1 MNRISAGLKDSSS
14 QFTTMIDKIYAEMIQ
29 VKMKTQ
35 MEMIKITKQFS
46 KYRDDNN
53 LDEYFLKTL
62 SDDTRKNTL
71 KLVDAL
77 MIEEDWM
84 EQMREYKHYL
94 DKLQYSE
101 TD

>member
-1 MNRISAGLKDSSS
+1 
-14 QFTTMIDKIYAEMIQ
+14 
-29 VKMKTQ
+29 

-84 EQMREYKHYL
+84 EQMREYKNYL